1 MTGGRKGYTNRCS
14 AAVCRV
20 HPLEELNDIDK
31 IEPDEVPGEMA
42 RHHRR
47 RGGIRADCDGDGEL
61 DRSERRELDLLDGGE
76 LDVVDRRR
84 ELVVIGSEH
93 VLRGEHLVVGR
104 EHVVDAG
111 R

>member
-42 RHHRR
+42 RHLRR
-47 RGGIRADCDGDGEL
+47 CGGIRADCDGDGEL
-61 DRSERRELDLLDGGE
+61 DRSERRE